1 MTKAAHLRGRAPA
14 FGKIEDRN
22 VVQHLACPGMPRRKP
37 CVSRVSTRL
46 GQDAGEDNE
55 ARIVSAA
62 AMVPI

>member
-1 MTKAAHLRGRAPA
+1 MTKAAHLRGRALA

-22 VVQHLACPGMPRRKP
+22 VVQHLACLGVPRY
-37 CVSRVSTRL
+37 CVHRVWTRL

-62 AMVPI
+62 EPAMVPI